1 MRNFII
7 ATGNLFTVHFWQKHG
22 GKIQHSNSFKVV
34 LAAITINSRERVVIQ
49 HFKNK
54 YEAIS
59 SFFIK
64 LSSNNACSEFCRDL
78 GNAKTRKFTP
88 ECNIGVGSTC
98 VIEWI
103 FIRSIGIVCRMGKR
117 EFL

>member
-7 ATGNLFTVHFWQKHG
+7 ATGNLFTVLAKHG

-34 LAAITINSRERVVIQ
+34 LGAITINNRERVVIQ

-59 SFFIK
+59 SFF
-64 LSSNNACSEFCRDL
+64 LSSSAQIMH
-78 GNAKTRKFTP
+78 T
-88 ECNIGVGSTC
+88 
-98 VIEWI
+98 
-103 FIRSIGIVCRMGKR
+103 
-117 EFL
+117 